1 MFVGVVFFY
10 FFLFIYDNLIF
21 LLSRPASSGAAG
33 AAEEERPL
41 HRGSVSKA
49 VQHQEHERHQ
59 RAAEQRRQC
68 GHGRAA
74 RRSARRTTQSTFAY

>member
-1 MFVGVVFFY
+1 MFVGVVFF
-10 FFLFIYDNLIF
+10 FFFKFIYDNLIF